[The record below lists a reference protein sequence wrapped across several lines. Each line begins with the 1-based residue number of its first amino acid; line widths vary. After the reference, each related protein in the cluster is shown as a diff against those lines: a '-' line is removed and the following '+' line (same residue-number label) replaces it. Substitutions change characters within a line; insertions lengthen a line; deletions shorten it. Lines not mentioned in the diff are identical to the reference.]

1 MTAIFTIVGSAQSR
15 HISPCIAA
23 DRDWITKKNQKAKH
37 SMSNPARRRKLPG
50 GVFFADAL
58 LTVCACPFVASRWRR
73 MSGETQLKPFFF
85 ADEAIFTATCIPLLN
100 HSLPAADQEAAG
112 AAQPGECPHLLALDG
127 PLQLDATRGSRK
139 PATQTSLEEQP
150 VKTCFQCQGKL
161 GLAIRARNLWNGR
174 WWWSHVYF
182 CSARCEDRYEL
193 EQSEANAKPQKLG
206 FFARGSAQL

>member
-1 MTAIFTIVGSAQSR
+1 
-15 HISPCIAA
+15 
-23 DRDWITKKNQKAKH
+23 
-37 SMSNPARRRKLPG
+37 
-50 GVFFADAL
+50 
-58 LTVCACPFVASRWRR
+58 
-73 MSGETQLKPFFF
+73 
-85 ADEAIFTATCIPLLN
+85 
-100 HSLPAADQEAAG
+100 
-112 AAQPGECPHLLALDG
+112 
-127 PLQLDATRGSRK
+127 
-139 PATQTSLEEQP
+139 